1 MSEKIKSL
9 LNSIGLSQAQF
20 STLFPTVT
28 VEGEDQ
34 LSYLKLLDAYMESL
48 VIDEI
53 DYFSNHRI
61 NRIILIKFLNDDDF
75 SLYEPEIF
83 DILRSYLVHNNL
95 IIRTKK
101 AIERIKKDVEV
112 VYMASS
118 FYETWLGVND
128 FDDRR
133 DLRITWAEQQLK
145 GSKS

>member
-1 MSEKIKSL
+1 MSETIKTL
-9 LNSIGLSQAQF
+9 LNSIGLSQTQF

-28 VEGEDQ
+28 IEGDDQ

-48 VIDEI
+48 IIDEI

-61 NRIILIKFLNDDDF
+61 NRIILIRFLNDEDF

-83 DILRSYLVHNNL
+83 DILRSYLVHNTL
-95 IIRTKK
+95 ITRTKK
-101 AIERIKKDVEV
+101 AIERTKKDVDV

-133 DLRITWAEQQLK
+133 DLRITWAQQQLR
-145 GSKS
+145 G

>member
-9 LNSIGLSQAQF
+9 LNSIGLSQVQF
-20 STLFPTVT
+20 STLFPAVT
-28 VEGEDQ
+28 VEGDDQ
-34 LSYLKLLDAYMESL
+34 LSYLKHLDAYMESL

-61 NRIILIKFLNDDDF
+61 NTIILIRFLNDDDF

-83 DILRSYLVHNNL
+83 DILKSYLVHKAL
-95 IIRTKK
+95 IFRTKK
-101 AIERIKKDVEV
+101 AIERIRKDVEV

-145 GSKS
+145 G

>member
-1 MSEKIKSL
+1 MSETIKTL
-9 LNSIGLSQAQF
+9 LNSIGLSQTQF

-28 VEGEDQ
+28 IEGDDQ

-48 VIDEI
+48 IIDEI

-61 NRIILIKFLNDDDF
+61 NRIILIRFLNDEDF

-83 DILRSYLVHNNL
+83 DILRSYLVHNTL
-95 IIRTKK
+95 ITRTKK
-101 AIERIKKDVEV
+101 AIERIKKDVDV

-133 DLRITWAEQQLK
+133 DLRITWAQQQLR
-145 GSKS
+145 G